1 MLQVSESEMR
11 NIKNALAAALAW
23 IDNAQLGG
31 GAPSVKAEQVSGASA
46 APDKEM
52 QMLIDLPGVSINATP
67 RKDGLFQ
74 GYAVRDGIKKYLY
87 GKTRAE
93 VVQKIRDYLQYGGA
107 IRKRRVKKKKLPPAP
122 LLREYIGEWA
132 ELYKKP
138 NLKPHSYESLQRSI
152 KHINAALGELRLDAI
167 TAEDLQR
174 FFNAMGATRTR
185 EVCKTHLGQ
194 VFAKALAT
202 GKIKSNPMLAVEIV
216 QHTAQK
222 RSALTPERQER
233 FMAAIAGTPHGLLA
247 RLLLATGLRIGEALA
262 LTAADIDAE
271 RFTVTVSKDI
281 AHLEDGSVL
290 IQTPKSRAA
299 YRTVPISRELCAE
312 LLALPR
318 QGRLFPITYNAVRLA
333 FQRVSGKLGY
343 TVTPHILRHTY
354 ATRLEEAGIP
364 PKIKQYLMGHASLR
378 MTQDTYTDTQEH
390 YVASVSDR
398 VRSAFTS

>member
-1 MLQVSESEMR
+1 MQVSEQDFL

-23 IDNAQLGG
+23 IDGVQSGKEQPFVRAQT
-31 GAPSVKAEQVSGASA
+31 VSGASA
-46 APDKEM
+46 AFDKEA
-52 QMLIDLPGVSINATP
+52 QMLIDLPGVSVNAAP

-93 VVQKIRDYLQYGGA
+93 VVQKIKRYLKDGGA
-107 IRKRRVKKKKLPPAP
+107 VRQRKKKKKKKRSAAP
-122 LLREYIGEWA
+122 LLREYIAEWA

-138 NLKPHSYESLQRSI
+138 NLKPKSYESLCHVI
-152 KHINAALGELRLDAI
+152 KHIVAALGDLPIGEI
-167 TAEDLQR
+167 SAENIQK
-174 FFNAMGATRTR
+174 FFNAMGANRMR
-185 EVCKTHLGQ
+185 DLCKTYLGQ
-194 VFAKALAT
+194 VFAKAMAT
-202 GKIKSNPMLAVEIV
+202 GKIKCNPMLAVEIAL
-216 QHTAQK
+216 HSPQK
-222 RSALTPERQER
+222 RSALVPEQQAL
-233 FMAAIAGTPHGLLA
+233 FMKAIARTPHGLLA

-262 LTAADIDAE
+262 LTAADVDAE
-271 RFTVTVSKDI
+271 RLAVTVSKDI
-281 AHLEDGSVL
+281 AHLEDGNVL
-290 IQTPKSRAA
+290 IQTPKSKAA
-299 YRTVPISRELCAE
+299 YRTVPISRGLCEE

-333 FQRVSGKLGY
+333 FQRVSRKLGFS
-343 TVTPHILRHTY
+343 VTPHILRHTY

-398 VRSAFTS
+398 VRTAFTS

>member
-31 GAPSVKAEQVSGASA
+31 GVPSVKAEQVSGASA

-93 VVQKIRDYLQYGGA
+93 VVQKVKRYLKDGGV
-107 IRKRRVKKKKLPPAP
+107 IRKRRPKKRKSPA
-122 LLREYIGEWA
+122 LRNYIAEWA

-138 NLKPHSYESLQRSI
+138 NLKPKSYESLCHVI
-152 KHINAALGELRLDAI
+152 KRIVTALGDLPIGDI
-167 TAEDLQR
+167 TAESIQK
-174 FFNAMGATRTR
+174 FFNAMGANRMR
-185 EVCKTHLGQ
+185 DLCKAYLGQ

-216 QHTAQK
+216 QHTPQK

-233 FMAAIAGTPHGLLA
+233 FMEAIAGTPHGLLA
-247 RLLLATGLRIGEALA
+247 RLLLATGLRIGEVLA

-271 RFTVTVSKDI
+271 RLTVTVSKDI
-281 AHLEDGSVL
+281 AHLENGKTI
-290 IQTPKSRAA
+290 IQPPKSKAS

>member
-1 MLQVSESEMR
+1 
-11 NIKNALAAALAW
+11 
-23 IDNAQLGG
+23 
-31 GAPSVKAEQVSGASA
+31 
-46 APDKEM
+46 
-52 QMLIDLPGVSINATP
+52 
-67 RKDGLFQ
+67 
-74 GYAVRDGIKKYLY
+74 
-87 GKTRAE
+87 
-93 VVQKIRDYLQYGGA
+93 
-107 IRKRRVKKKKLPPAP
+107 
-122 LLREYIGEWA
+122 
-132 ELYKKP
+132 
-138 NLKPHSYESLQRSI
+138 
-152 KHINAALGELRLDAI
+152 
-167 TAEDLQR
+167 
-174 FFNAMGATRTR
+174 
-185 EVCKTHLGQ
+185 
-194 VFAKALAT
+194 
-202 GKIKSNPMLAVEIV
+202 
-216 QHTAQK
+216 
-222 RSALTPERQER
+222 
-233 FMAAIAGTPHGLLA
+233 MAAIAGTPHGLLA

-281 AHLEDGSVL
+281 AHLENGSVL

>member
-1 MLQVSESEMR
+1 MSFGDGDQRKEKPLPCAIISQ
-11 NIKNALAAALAW
+11 
-23 IDNAQLGG
+23 
-31 GAPSVKAEQVSGASA
+31 SV
-46 APDKEM
+46 
-52 QMLIDLPGVSINATP
+52 
-67 RKDGLFQ
+67 
-74 GYAVRDGIKKYLY
+74 
-87 GKTRAE
+87 
-93 VVQKIRDYLQYGGA
+93 
-107 IRKRRVKKKKLPPAP
+107 
-122 LLREYIGEWA
+122 A

-138 NLKPHSYESLQRSI
+138 NLKPKSYESLCHVI
-152 KHINAALGELRLDAI
+152 KRIVTALGDLPIGDV
-167 TAEDLQR
+167 TAENIQK
-174 FFNAMGATRTR
+174 FFNAMGANRMR
-185 EVCKTHLGQ
+185 DLCKAYLGQ

-233 FMAAIAGTPHGLLA
+233 FIAAIAGTPHGLLA

-354 ATRLEEAGIP
+354 ATRLEEGGHPAEDQTVPHGAREPSHDAGH
-364 PKIKQYLMGHASLR
+364 LHRHAGALCCER
-378 MTQDTYTDTQEH
+378 FRPRAQRFYFVKEGDFYTNFYTKFARKGEKA
-390 YVASVSDR
+390 VEKAKK
-398 VRSAFTS
+398 